1 MNSKTIAITA
11 GAAVLAAAFMVPVS
25 TPAHATTTTTKPLPA
40 IGSYEQ
46 RDVRERERVRR
57 QQVRQNAHRPIY
69 QPLFGPLYQGK
80 NSPGQQVKRAFD

>member
-1 MNSKTIAITA
+1 MISKTIALTA
-11 GAAVLAAAFMVPVS
+11 GAAALAAAFMVPVS

-57 QQVRQNAHRPIY
+57 QQVRQNAGR
-69 QPLFGPLYQGK
+69 PLYEPFFHPLYKGK

>member
-11 GAAVLAAAFMVPVS
+11 GAAALAAAFMVPVS

-57 QQVRQNAHRPIY
+57 QQVRDNAHRPIY